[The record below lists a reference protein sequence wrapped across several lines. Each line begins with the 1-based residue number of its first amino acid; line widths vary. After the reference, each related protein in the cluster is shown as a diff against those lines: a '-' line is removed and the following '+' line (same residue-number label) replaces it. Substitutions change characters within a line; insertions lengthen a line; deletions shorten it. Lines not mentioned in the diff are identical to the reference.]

1 MVTDLTGD
9 DISEIVILKR
19 RGFVILGVPERIG
32 DETKGGILSSLWLLS
47 LSEGGV

>member
-32 DETKGGILSSLWLLS
+32 DETKGGNPVITVAIVS
-47 LSEGGV
+47 V